1 MQIAQE
7 VIRQAAEL
15 HGADVVQDRNVH
27 NLMKN
32 FEDEVSGYLRN
43 REIAEWLGALSGGIY
58 LPFEIYEI
66 ARHITL
72 VRVSLFALNVAMV
85 AYLARL
91 LWLRRRAAE
100 VLQVPRPCAMRS
112 WRSAASSM

>member
-1 MQIAQE
+1 MVIVQINYRRPDMPSEAWAKRYTDDIATPFVDMQGLKWKIW
-7 VIRQAAEL
+7 I
-15 HGADVVQDRNVH
+15 
-27 NLMKN
+27 
-32 FEDEVSGYLRN
+32 DEPGQQ
-43 REIAEWLGALSGGIY
+43 LSGGIY

-91 LWLRRRAAE
+91 LWLRRY
-100 VLQVPRPCAMRS
+100 V
-112 WRSAASSM
+112 